1 MNPLG
6 ILEWAWNALP
16 DLMQLGVI
24 AFIAFTSIGGI
35 LSLYNF
41 IRSFA
46 GRWSIPAMLSLVIP
60 LGLWLFSLLPKKRD
74 TDVHEGGDG
83 KDFAPSVRKPKPGK
97 ESVTRKPRETV
108 SDWFKRATGQD

>member
-24 AFIAFTSIGGI
+24 AFIAFTSIGGM

-46 GRWSIPAMLSLVIP
+46 GKWSIPAMLSLVIP
-60 LGLWLFSLLPKKRD
+60 LGLWLFSLLPRKREP
-74 TDVHEGGDG
+74 DVHEGGEG
-83 KDFAPSVRKPKPGK
+83 KDFAPSVRKPKRSK
-97 ESVTRKPRETV
+97 ESVTRTP
-108 SDWFKRATGQD
+108 DWFKRVTGQDQD